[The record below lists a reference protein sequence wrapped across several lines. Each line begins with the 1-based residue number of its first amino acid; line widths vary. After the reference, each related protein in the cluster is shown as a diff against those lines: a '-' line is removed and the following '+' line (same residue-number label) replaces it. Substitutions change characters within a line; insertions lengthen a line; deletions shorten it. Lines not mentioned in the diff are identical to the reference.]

1 MSINNYNKTT
11 VLLSALF
18 LFQLSFGQSISP
30 KAITSVGASNASS
43 NITVSYTVGEISVK
57 GLSNGNI
64 NLGQGFTSSAVQST
78 TVTAIQETDKEL
90 LQVKIYPNPASDF
103 LFLDIENSKDPNIQ
117 ISIYDISGKL
127 ISKETYVAQNNHI
140 GINTQQWQTGS
151 YLLQLSN
158 SAGLTLGS
166 YNILKK

>member
-1 MSINNYNKTT
+1 MRILIISCF
-11 VLLSALF
+11 VLLTSRGF
-18 LFQLSFGQSISP
+18 SQDIRPSSIL
-30 KAITSVGASNASS
+30 TSGTSLNQ
-43 NITVSYTVGEISVK
+43 NGIKLSYTVGDISVK
-57 GLSNGNI
+57 GLSNGNS

-78 TVTAIQETDKEL
+78 TVTAIQEPIKEL
-90 LQVKIYPNPASDF
+90 LQVKLYPNPASDL
-103 LFLDIENSKDPNIQ
+103 LFVDIENSEDPNIQ

>member
-1 MSINNYNKTT
+1 MKNYFSIIF
-11 VLLSALF
+11 LLSVNLTM
-18 LFQLSFGQSISP
+18 LGQVIKP
-30 KAITSVGASNASS
+30 NAILTSGFTGSNSS
-43 NITVSYTVGEISVK
+43 LGLSYTVGEISVK

-64 NLGQGFTSSAVQST
+64 KLGQGFTSSAVQST
-78 TVTAIQETDKEL
+78 TVTAIQEADKEL
-90 LQVKIYPNPASDF
+90 LQVKLYPNPASDL
-103 LFLDIENSKDPNIQ
+103 LFLDIENCKDPNIQ

-140 GINTQQWQTGS
+140 GINTQHWQTGS

-166 YNILKK
+166 YSIIKK

>member
-1 MSINNYNKTT
+1 MSINSCNKTT
-11 VLLSALF
+11 ALLSALF

-30 KAITSVGASNASS
+30 KAITSAGASNASS
-43 NITVSYTVGEISVK
+43 NTKVSYTVGEISVK

-78 TVTAIQETDKEL
+78 TVTAIQEPIKEL
-90 LQVKIYPNPASDF
+90 LQVKLYPNPASDL
-103 LFLDIENSKDPNIQ
+103 LFLDIENCKDSNIQ

-140 GINTQQWQTGS
+140 GINTQHWQTGS